1 MSLLSISQVL
11 RLDSKTLL
19 ENLYSMVN
27 DHDLDTDHTTLSYQ
41 ADGDYVVVN
50 IRARALTDQMQPG
63 RYMNETSVRYRRESL
78 QTLFNGRPVF
88 FFPSEWPVTWG
99 SIKAHLLGAY
109 GVLIENVD
117 VLVPGSETQTLT
129 DAHQFQEST
138 YVPFDHTIELA
149 IAEHSPRFIPKVR
162 GGDSLYIRIVST
174 TGSDLALIGPTKQ
187 LPPVTSLDA

>member
-88 FFPSEWPVTWG
+88 FFPSEWSVTWG
-99 SIKAHLLGAY
+99 AIKTHLLGTY
-109 GVLIENVD
+109 GVLIENQD
-117 VLVPGSETQTLT
+117 VLVPGSPTQTLSDT
-129 DAHQFQEST
+129 HSFQKSM
-138 YVPFDHTIELA
+138 YAPFDYTIELQ

-162 GGDSLYIRIVST
+162 GGDSFYIRIVST